1 MRTQVVAAVGEAM
14 ILPSI
19 YRELN
24 INDLPGSAL
33 LTLKLAALQTERT
46 CIVLM
51 DATRLADWV

>member
-1 MRTQVVAAVGEAM
+1 MVAAVGGAM